1 MLDEHNK
8 LIMIIATNTNK
19 NVGKS
24 TTMVAISFLLCALTA
39 PSVAFQPPVSSNIG
53 CFSRYSSSLHNIERS
68 STSCCV
74 SAAATSKNDETNAD
88 AVVVSR
94 RRLVSQTFAS
104 LVATNFILGSN
115 NQPASAKVVASP
127 FTSIDA
133 TSSAA
138 SIPQERGALLQAI
151 TSKSSD
157 EVVTQAIQ
165 NLIPLN
171 PLKSSSPSEYSSA
184 LDGEWKLLWYNKSD
198 FSPLLK
204 LPSPLRPDSYQYF
217 GKIAEQEVGEGRV
230 AQGLVGGVVAFSGGS
245 KKELWLSSGA
255 VASKDDPSVLEIYP
269 PFRFQLGETPGSST
283 PKSTIVESESDA
295 DFRAANARTVEAQQ
309 APKNEYEQVYLE
321 NYGSGSLRVSVITK
335 GDPVIVGDMFV
346 HQKV

>member
-1 MLDEHNK
+1 MR
-8 LIMIIATNTNK
+8 IAANI
-19 NVGKS
+19 S
-24 TTMVAISFLLCALTA
+24 DISSTMVAISLLLCSIIA
-39 PSVAFQPPVSSNIG
+39 PSVSFQQTITVSSSVGSFN
-53 CFSRYSSSLHNIERS
+53 RYSSNLRAKGS
-68 STSCCV
+68 STCRV
-74 SAAATSKNDETNAD
+74 SATASSNDGETERTAATASTDIVCSHEQ
-88 AVVVSR
+88 VSR
-94 RRLVSQTFAS
+94 RRLFSRTLTSLLAS
-104 LVATNFILGSN
+104 NAILGSN
-115 NQPASAKVVASP
+115 SLPAAAKVVAYP
-127 FTSIDA
+127 FSSIDSTA
-133 TSSAA
+133 AA
-138 SIPQERGALLQAI
+138 SIPQQRNELLQAI
-151 TSKSSD
+151 ANKSSD
-157 EVVTQAIQ
+157 EVVAQAIQ

-230 AQGLVGGVVAFSGGS
+230 AQGLVGGVVALSGGP

-255 VASKDDPSVLEIYP
+255 LASKDDPSVLEIYP
-269 PFRFQLGETPGSST
+269 PFRFQLGETPGSNSA
-283 PKSTIVESESDA
+283 KSTIVESESDA

>member
-1 MLDEHNK
+1 MLSIIS
-8 LIMIIATNTNK
+8 LLLVCSLIIAPT
-19 NVGKS
+19 V
-24 TTMVAISFLLCALTA
+24 SFQQT
-39 PSVAFQPPVSSNIG
+39 VSSSVGSFNRCNCNLLHAKRIST
-53 CFSRYSSSLHNIERS
+53 CRVSLTTSSNDGETDR
-68 STSCCV
+68 
-74 SAAATSKNDETNAD
+74 AAKTLSPDEQ
-88 AVVVSR
+88 VSR
-94 RRLVSQTFAS
+94 RRLFSRTFTS
-104 LVATNFILGSN
+104 LVATNLILGN
-115 NQPASAKVVASP
+115 NSQPASAKVVAYP
-127 FTSIDA
+127 FSTIDSTA
-133 TSSAA
+133 AA
-138 SIPQERGALLQAI
+138 SIPQERNELLQAI
-151 TSKSSD
+151 SNKSSD
-157 EVVTQAIQ
+157 EVVAQAIQ

-171 PLKSSSPSEYSSA
+171 PLKSSSASEYSNA

-230 AQGLVGGVVAFSGGS
+230 AQGLVGGVVSLSGGS
-245 KKELWLSSGA
+245 NKELWLSSGA
-255 VASKDDPSVLEIYP
+255 VASKDDPKVLEIYP
-269 PFRFQLGETPGSST
+269 PFRFQLGETPGST
-283 PKSTIVESESDA
+283 APKSTIVESESDA

>member
-1 MLDEHNK
+1 MLSIIS
-8 LIMIIATNTNK
+8 LLLVCSLIIAPT
-19 NVGKS
+19 V
-24 TTMVAISFLLCALTA
+24 SFQQT
-39 PSVAFQPPVSSNIG
+39 VSSSVGSFNRCNCNLLHAKRIST
-53 CFSRYSSSLHNIERS
+53 CRVSLTTSSNDGETDR
-68 STSCCV
+68 
-74 SAAATSKNDETNAD
+74 AAKTLSPDEQ
-88 AVVVSR
+88 VSR
-94 RRLVSQTFAS
+94 RRLFSRTFTS
-104 LVATNFILGSN
+104 LVATNLILGN
-115 NQPASAKVVASP
+115 NSQPASAKVVAYP
-127 FTSIDA
+127 FSTIDA
-133 TSSAA
+133 AA
-138 SIPQERGALLQAI
+138 SVPQERNELLQAI
-151 TSKSSD
+151 SNKSSD
-157 EVVTQAIQ
+157 EVVAQAIQ

-171 PLKSSSPSEYSSA
+171 PLKSSSASEYSNA

-230 AQGLVGGVVAFSGGS
+230 AQGLVGGVVSLSGGS
-245 KKELWLSSGA
+245 NKELWLSSGA
-255 VASKDDPSVLEIYP
+255 VASKDDPKVLEIYP
-269 PFRFQLGETPGSST
+269 PFRFQLGETPGST
-283 PKSTIVESESDA
+283 APKSTIVESESDA

>member
-1 MLDEHNK
+1 M
-8 LIMIIATNTNK
+8 MIIATNRG
-19 NVGKS
+19 GKS
-24 TTMVAISFLLCALTA
+24 TIMVAISLLLCSLIA
-39 PSVAFQPPVSSNIG
+39 PSVSFQPPISSSVRN
-53 CFSRYSSSLHNIERS
+53 FSRYSSSSYTERS
-68 STSCCV
+68 SICCV
-74 SAAATSKNDETNAD
+74 SASAYSNDDAITTATAAKPAAECSDKQ
-88 AVVVSR
+88 VSR
-94 RRLVSQTFAS
+94 RSLVSQAFTSF
-104 LVATNFILGSN
+104 LATNFILGSN
-115 NQPASAKVVASP
+115 NQPASAKVVAYP
-127 FTSIDA
+127 FSSIDP
-133 TSSAA
+133 TSAA
-138 SIPQERGALLQAI
+138 SIPQERDALLLAI
-151 TSKSSD
+151 ASKSSD
-157 EVVTQAIQ
+157 EAIAQAIQ
-165 NLIPLN
+165 NLIPFN
-171 PLKSSSPSEYSSA
+171 PIKSSSPSEYSSA

-217 GKIAEQEVGEGRV
+217 GKIAEREVGEGRV
-230 AQGLVGGVVAFSGGS
+230 AQGLVGGVVALSGGS

-269 PFRFQLGETPGSST
+269 PFRFQLGETPGSSS